1 MVNFPANHLTTGPSQ
16 GPACTHFPSFR
27 HSFRRL
33 WPAETETT
41 KIHRDLYF
49 FSTLHPSQKP
59 QVYPSLPF
67 GDDWIWLNTMFKGS
81 IVEINPT
88 PTSAVQHG
96 SSWSYCLSSSRKRCT
111 SNSRTTCS
119 GLGAMWWR
127 WSEVFG
133 IWVAGFWLKKS
144 MFGCYLGESMSGWW
158 TQLKKRACVCDVDVG
173 HFWNPWNHC

>member
-96 SSWSYCLSSSRKRCT
+96 SSWSYAWARPASVALRIPGPRAPGWAPC
-111 SNSRTTCS
+111 
-119 GLGAMWWR
+119 GGDGIWGFW
-127 WSEVFG
+127 

-144 MFGCYLGESMSGWW
+144 MFGCYLGGSMSGWW
-158 TQLKKRACVCDVDVG
+158 TQLKKPACVCVCVCDVDVG
-173 HFWNPWNHC
+173 HFC